1 LKDQKKKSEK
11 ELKLQRAQSDADKI
25 LPKAENVKPQRNY
38 SEAEGILEY
47 KNSSSLNYIEKG
59 PAYWSQR
66 DLTDTDNDG
75 QRSDASLDKK
85 YTNKDDDLEYS
96 IKKELNH
103 NLILDHNAS
112 PKKDSIA
119 FDHKNAEF
127 QDENISK
134 YSGVPDQNPIGDEIL
149 SADNNDHQCEE
160 RDPIINLLSAGHT
173 EKCCKGDNFD
183 NKSFDNKDSRKV
195 TCENE
200 KKKGSLSSPKEKLE
214 SALEKFEKK
223 ILKIEPESIMKR
235 NIDFLKDEPSV
246 REILE
251 NDDDQGLLFDN
262 EISNKNGRYSS
273 RNDNYLKFGEL
284 ANNYT
289 SNDRSGVDKS
299 NPNGCGQENDA
310 ELSGMEFVGDIYG
323 IWGDDTGYL
332 KKKSWIKDEVDF
344 DENFLND
351 SKGIYY
357 EFFDSR
363 NRDVQ
368 QLLDTYNGSNLI
380 YNGGV
385 NLNVANSGN
394 SNGNLISRDRP

>member
-1 LKDQKKKSEK
+1 MKDPKKKSEK
-11 ELKLQRAQSDADKI
+11 ELKLHRAQSDADKI
-25 LPKAENVKPQRNY
+25 LPKPENFKPQRNY
-38 SEAEGILEY
+38 SEAEGILEN

-75 QRSDASLDKK
+75 LRSDASLDKK
-85 YTNKDDDLEYS
+85 YTDKDEDLEYS
-96 IKKELNH
+96 IKKESNH
-103 NLILDHNAS
+103 NLILDHGAS
-112 PKKDSIA
+112 PKKDIIA

-134 YSGVPDQNPIGDEIL
+134 YSGVSDQNPKGDEIL
-149 SADNNDHQCEE
+149 SADNNDRQCEE
-160 RDPIINLLSAGHT
+160 RDPIINLLSASHT
-173 EKCCKGDNFD
+173 EKCGKGDTFD
-183 NKSFDNKDSRKV
+183 NKSFDNKDSKKV
-195 TCENE
+195 TSEPE

-214 SALEKFEKK
+214 SAPEKFEKK
-223 ILKIEPESIMKR
+223 FLKIEPESIMKR

-262 EISNKNGRYSS
+262 GVSNKNGRYSS

-289 SNDRSGVDKS
+289 SNDRSGVEKS
-299 NPNGCGQENDA
+299 NTNGCSQENDE
-310 ELSGMEFVGDIYG
+310 ELSRMEFVGDISG

-351 SKGIYY
+351 SKGIYF

-368 QLLDTYNGSNLI
+368 QLLDTYNGSN
-380 YNGGV
+380 
-385 NLNVANSGN
+385 
-394 SNGNLISRDRP
+394 